1 MELFIVSAVQKS
13 HENTDR
19 RIEWMLTTGAFLLG
33 ESMEAAVR

>member
-1 MELFIVSAVQKS
+1 VELFIVLAVQKS

-19 RIEWMLTTGAFLLG
+19 RIKWMLNAGAFLLG